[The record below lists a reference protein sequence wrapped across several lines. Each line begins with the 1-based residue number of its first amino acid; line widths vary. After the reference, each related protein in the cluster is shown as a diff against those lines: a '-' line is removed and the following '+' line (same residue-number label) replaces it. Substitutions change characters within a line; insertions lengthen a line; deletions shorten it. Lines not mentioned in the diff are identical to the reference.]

1 MCVKKCRT
9 CGVDKPLEEF
19 AINKRNKDGRET
31 RCKICTNEWGRAHYY
46 KNHERL
52 RKQKDQYYIE
62 NKHRQV
68 ESRAAYNKKYV
79 ESGRA
84 AEYQKGWREAN
95 PNYAKEYR
103 ESPEGSAIRRALS
116 AKRRAQKLQATPA
129 WADQEAIKAIYAE
142 ARRLEDVLGIP
153 MHCDHVVPLQGELVC
168 GLHVETNLQIIP
180 ATLNI
185 RKSNKFKVQ

>member
-1 MCVKKCRT
+1 MPVKKCRT
-9 CGVDKPLEEF
+9 CGAVKPLEEF
-19 AINKRNKDGRET
+19 ARNKQNKDNRET
-31 RCKICTNEWGRAHYY
+31 RCKTCSNEYGRAHYY

-52 RKQKDQYYIE
+52 RERKDQYYIE

-68 ESRAAYNKKYV
+68 ESRATYQKKYV
-79 ESGRA
+79 ESGRS
-84 AEYQKGWREAN
+84 AEVRREWHKAN
-95 PNYAKEYR
+95 PDYAKEYR
-103 ESPEGSAIRRALS
+103 ESPEGNAIRRALQ

-153 MHCDHVVPLQGELVC
+153 MHCDHMVPLQGELVC